1 MDEELQRK
9 FVLYIRRTTPHPS
22 LASLLPPSPAGEGKK
37 SFAGKVKISNAKA
50 NTKNLNER
58 RNGMKLERKTYEAA
72 ILELILLDGHDIVT
86 ASGEGTL
93 DFDGTGTEQR
103 PPSGSWAPVS

>member
-1 MDEELQRK
+1 
-9 FVLYIRRTTPHPS
+9 
-22 LASLLPPSPAGEGKK
+22 
-37 SFAGKVKISNAKA
+37 
-50 NTKNLNER
+50 
-58 RNGMKLERKTYEAA
+58 MKLERKTYEAA

-93 DFDGTGTEQR
+93 DFDGAGTEQR